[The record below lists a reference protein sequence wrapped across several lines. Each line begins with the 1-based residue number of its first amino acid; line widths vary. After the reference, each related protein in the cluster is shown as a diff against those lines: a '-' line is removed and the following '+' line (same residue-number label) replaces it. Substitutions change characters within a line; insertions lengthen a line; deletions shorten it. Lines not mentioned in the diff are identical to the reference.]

1 LEVAILRASPGQPGA
16 TAPRGALPPAWRYR
30 ARMKVGIVELALVAS
45 AVILF
50 WAKVDGWG

>member
-1 LEVAILRASPGQPGA
+1 LRASPGQPGA

-30 ARMKVGIVELALVAS
+30 PGMKIGIVELTLIAT